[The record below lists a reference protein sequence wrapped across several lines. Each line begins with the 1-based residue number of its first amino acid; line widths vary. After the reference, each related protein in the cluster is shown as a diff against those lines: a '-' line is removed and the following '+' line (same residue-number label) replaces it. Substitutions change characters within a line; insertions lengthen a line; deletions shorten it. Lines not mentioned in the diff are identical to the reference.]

1 MEITLRPAAVSD
13 ATAFL
18 DLWDALDSET
28 EFMLFE
34 PDERKATL
42 ESQESRLAHA
52 DGSKNNQVFVV
63 EDVTKHM
70 LVGFCAGSRSSN
82 HRDKH
87 ALYIVIGIRQ
97 AYTGKKLGFALM
109 SAIENWAYDNSVSRL
124 ELSVMVNNPS
134 AIALY
139 KKLGYKVEGTKI
151 NAVLLKSGFVD
162 EYIMAK
168 LI

>member
-1 MEITLRPAAVSD
+1 METTLRPAALSD

-52 DGSKNNQVFVV
+52 DSSKNNQIFVV

-82 HRDKH
+82 LRDKH
-87 ALYIVIGIRQ
+87 SLYIVIGIRQ
-97 AYTGKKLGFALM
+97 AYSGKKLGFALM
-109 SAIENWAYDNSVSRL
+109 SEIEKWACENSVCRL
-124 ELSVMVNNPS
+124 ELSVMVNNLS

-139 KKLGYKVEGTKI
+139 KKFGYKVEGTKI
-151 NAVLLKSGFVD
+151 NAVLLKSGYVD